1 MYETRDLELIIDA
14 RVPIIAVETPDE
26 RRMLDLISRFTIKRA
41 LTSFVWTET
50 RALRPLSFLGAQ
62 ISVAADLSNP
72 EALLKYI
79 FETPG
84 PALYVL
90 CDFHPH
96 LKDAPK
102 VIRYLKDIAL
112 EYETL
117 QNTVIFVSHALAT
130 PPEIARLTAS
140 FQLSLPSDAEL
151 MAIVREVAHE
161 WTQHHP
167 QHKVKTDDK
176 TLQALITN
184 LRGLTHADARVLVR
198 HAVFRDGA
206 ITDSDIPYVNKL
218 KFQLLEGEGLLRY
231 EHDTTNF
238 TSIAGLDNLK
248 RWLAER
254 QPAFVA
260 AATASNDDRPKGM
273 LVLGVQGTGK
283 SMAARA
289 VAGQW
294 SLPLLRLDFGALF
307 NKFFGET
314 ERNVRNALQQ
324 ADDMAPCVLWID
336 ELEKGVATDN
346 QDHAT
351 SQRVLSTL
359 LTWMAERQSSVFIVA
374 TANDVSR
381 LPPELIRKG
390 RLDEIFF
397 VDLPDAANRCAIL
410 ELHLKKRG
418 IRPEDFDLNALAG
431 LSNGFT
437 GAELE
442 QAVVAARYRASA
454 SVAAGA
460 NKGEVTQMSL
470 ADALTETF
478 PISVTMAEKIT
489 ALREWAEGRTVPA

>member
-14 RVPIIAVETPDE
+14 KVPIIAVQTPDE

-41 LTSFVWTET
+41 LTSFVWSHT
-50 RALRPLSFLGAQ
+50 RGLRPLSFLGAPV
-62 ISVAADLSNP
+62 SAELDLGAP
-72 EALLKYI
+72 EAFLQHVFK
-79 FETPG
+79 TPG

-96 LKDAPK
+96 MKDAPK
-102 VIRYLKDIAL
+102 VVRYLKDIAL
-112 EYETL
+112 EFDTL
-117 QNTVIFVSHALAT
+117 QNTIIFVSHEVQA
-130 PPEIARLTAS
+130 PPEIGRLTAS

-151 MAIVREVAHE
+151 MAVVREVAGE
-161 WTQHHP
+161 WTKRHP
-167 QHKVKTDDK
+167 QHKVKTDDT

-206 ITDSDIPYVNKL
+206 ITESDLPYVNKL

-231 EHDTTNF
+231 EHDTSNF
-238 TSIAGLDNLK
+238 SSIAGLHHLK
-248 RWLAER
+248 HWLTER
-254 QPAFVA
+254 QQAFIA
-260 AATASNDDRPKGM
+260 ADSKDSDRPKGV
-273 LVLGVQGTGK
+273 LVLGVQGSGK
-283 SMAARA
+283 SLAARA

-324 ADDMAPCVLWID
+324 ADDMGPCVLWID
-336 ELEKGVATDN
+336 ELEKGVATDH

-359 LTWMAERQSSVFIVA
+359 LTWMAERKSAVFIVA
-374 TANDVSR
+374 TANDVTR

-397 VDLPDAANRCAIL
+397 FDLPDEETRCAIL
-410 ELHLKKRG
+410 EVHLNKRG
-418 IRPEDFDLNALAG
+418 IHAAAFDLKALAG
-431 LSNGFT
+431 LSHGFT

-442 QAVVAARYRASA
+442 QAVVAARYRA
-454 SVAAGA
+454 AARSS
-460 NKGEVTQMSL
+460 EVTQLSL
-470 ADALTETF
+470 AEAITETF
-478 PISVTMAEKIT
+478 PIAVTMAEKIN
-489 ALREWAEGRTVPA
+489 ALRAWAEGRTVPA

>member
-14 RVPIIAVETPDE
+14 KVPIIAVATPDE
-26 RRMLDLISRFTIKRA
+26 RRVLDLISRFTIKRA
-41 LTSFVWTET
+41 LTSFVWTLT
-50 RALRPLSFLGAQ
+50 RGLRPLSFLGAPV
-62 ISVAADLSNP
+62 SVELDLTEP
-72 EALLKYI
+72 ATLLQHV
-79 FETPG
+79 FQTPG

-102 VIRYLKDIAL
+102 VVRYLKDIAL
-112 EYETL
+112 EFEAL
-117 QNTVIFVSHALAT
+117 QNTIIFVSHEVQT

-140 FQLSLPSDAEL
+140 FQLTLPADSEL
-151 MAIVREVAHE
+151 LAIVREVAHE
-161 WTQHHP
+161 WAQRHP
-167 QHKVKTDDK
+167 RQKVKTDDK

-206 ITDSDIPYVNKL
+206 ITESDLPYVNRL

-231 EHDTTNF
+231 EHDTSTF
-238 TSIAGLDNLK
+238 SSIAGLHNLK
-248 RWLAER
+248 HWLTER
-254 QPAFVA
+254 QTAFIA
-260 AATASNDDRPKGM
+260 ADTVDRPKGM
-273 LVLGVQGTGK
+273 LVLGVQGSGK
-283 SMAARA
+283 SLAARA

-359 LTWMAERQSSVFIVA
+359 LTWMAERRSAVFIVA

-397 VDLPDAANRCAIL
+397 FDLPDAATRRAIL
-410 ELHLKKRG
+410 EVHLLKRG
-418 IRPEDFDLNALAG
+418 IAVTGFDLNALAA
-431 LSNGFT
+431 LSDGFT

-442 QAVVAARYRASA
+442 QAVVAARYRAAARNSA
-454 SVAAGA
+454 
-460 NKGEVTQMSL
+460 VTQASL
-470 ADALTETF
+470 AEAITETF
-478 PISVTMAEKIT
+478 PMSVTMAANIN
-489 ALREWAEGRTVPA
+489 ALRGWAEGRTVHA